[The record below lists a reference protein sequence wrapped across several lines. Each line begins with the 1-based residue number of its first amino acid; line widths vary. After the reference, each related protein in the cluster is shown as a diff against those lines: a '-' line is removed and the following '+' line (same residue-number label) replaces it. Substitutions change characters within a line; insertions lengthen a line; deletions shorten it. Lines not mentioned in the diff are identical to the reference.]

1 MKKSMLICGV
11 TMSVILSAAIMSACA
26 SSTKES
32 APPAVS
38 GTAASSEDA
47 SGEGES
53 PNTEEQKEVSLQ
65 YSTTSTPGTV
75 YVQAFQRMADEVEE
89 KTGGKV
95 HVVIYDSS
103 QLGNESDVDT
113 NVLDGSIDMCNT
125 GSGELGKR
133 YPAFNVFQAPYLFG
147 SYEHFEKFIGSD
159 VEKDLFQK
167 ANQN

>member
-113 NVLDGSIDMCNT
+113 NVLRS
-125 GSGELGKR
+125 
-133 YPAFNVFQAPYLFG
+133 
-147 SYEHFEKFIGSD
+147 
-159 VEKDLFQK
+159 
-167 ANQN
+167 